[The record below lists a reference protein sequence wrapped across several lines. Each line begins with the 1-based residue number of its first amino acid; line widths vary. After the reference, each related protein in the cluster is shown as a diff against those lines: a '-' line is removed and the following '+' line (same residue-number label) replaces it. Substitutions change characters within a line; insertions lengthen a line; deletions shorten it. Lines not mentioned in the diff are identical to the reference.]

1 MQRIV
6 IRKFIYRN
14 RSIIIYGLSMALLL
28 FLLKWLEMRF
38 IIVDNVFEIY
48 SAAIA
53 IIFTS
58 LGIWLALKLVG
69 QKIHTVYVEK
79 EVQIPDSRPFKVNE
93 DEISRL
99 GLSKREMEVLQLMA
113 NGLSNNE
120 IAEKLFISK
129 NTIKTHCSRLF
140 EKLEVSRRTQAVEKA
155 RRLMLIG

>member
-1 MQRIV
+1 MI
-6 IRKFIYRN
+6 IREFIYRN
-14 RSIIIYGLSMALLL
+14 RSTIVYGLSMALLL
-28 FLLKWLEMRF
+28 FLLKWLEMHL
-38 IIVDNVFEIY
+38 IIIDHAFELY

-69 QKIHTVYVEK
+69 QKVHTVYVEK
-79 EVQIPDSRPFKVNE
+79 EVQISDSRPFQVNE
-93 DEISRL
+93 DEIFRL

-120 IAEKLFISK
+120 IAEKLFIST